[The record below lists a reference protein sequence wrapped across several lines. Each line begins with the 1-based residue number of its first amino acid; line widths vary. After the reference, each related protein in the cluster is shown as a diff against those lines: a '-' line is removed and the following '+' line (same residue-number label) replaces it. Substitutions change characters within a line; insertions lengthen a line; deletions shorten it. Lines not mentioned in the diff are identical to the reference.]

1 MSVVISFA
9 NIRGKVGKTTIALS
23 MADAFSREKL
33 SVLVVD
39 TDPQAKATSLLYR
52 DDVPPA
58 PIESLL
64 DGRTPIVESVIQNTS
79 IIGVHLIGAS
89 LKLMNLERRWRQI
102 FTDPFLL
109 RNALKPAQDV
119 YDVIIVDTPPSLG
132 FLSANALAASDFVFI
147 PVASDSK
154 LSLSGADDMR
164 GFLNEARA
172 ANPALTVGGAILT
185 KHDGRRMVS
194 KLVAGTA
201 REFFGSA
208 LEASIPPTDD
218 LRKAQANG
226 QTILQYDIDH
236 AVSASF
242 KLLANEIMAVTAL
255 SAKTAEVAN

>member
-1 MSVVISFA
+1 MSIVISFA
-9 NIRGKVGKTTIALS
+9 NLKGKVGKTTIALS
-23 MADAFSREKL
+23 MADAFFREKL

-39 TDPQAKATSLLYR
+39 TDPQAKVTSLLFG

-58 PIESLL
+58 PIEGLL

-79 IIGVHLIGAS
+79 IPGVHLIGAT
-89 LKLMNLERRWRQI
+89 LKLMSLERRWRQI

-109 RNALKPAQDV
+109 RNALKPAHEV

-132 FLSANALAASDFVFI
+132 FLTANALAASDFVFV

-164 GFLNEARA
+164 SFLREARD

-185 KHDGRRMVS
+185 KHDARRMIS

-201 REFFGSA
+201 KEFFGNA
-208 LEASIPPTDD
+208 LAASIPPTDD

-242 KLLANEIMAVTAL
+242 KLLAREVMAVTSL
-255 SAKTAEVAN
+255 SAKTAEAVN